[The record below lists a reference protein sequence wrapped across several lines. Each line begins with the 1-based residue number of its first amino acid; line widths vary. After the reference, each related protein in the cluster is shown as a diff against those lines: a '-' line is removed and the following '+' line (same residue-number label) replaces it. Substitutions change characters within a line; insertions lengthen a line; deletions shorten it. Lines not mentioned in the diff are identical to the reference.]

1 MPLYEYYGSDVSLS
15 FVASASSGSSW
26 STSLGTAD
34 ANRLIIVCVGS
45 AGGTPPTGVTVDGV
59 AATLAISNGAA
70 KIWYAQATAN
80 VTGTTTLT
88 GGSSPTLQGIG
99 VYAAYNLPSLTP
111 SAVGTGV
118 DHTTVV
124 VPANGFVVGCGERTA
139 GTISGWLGITRDYT
153 ATVSGDDFSSAST
166 TVVGS
171 QSILATATNAGAMA
185 LAAWG

>member
-1 MPLYEYYGSDVSLS
+1 MPFFEYYGSDVMLA
-15 FVASASSGSSW
+15 FVDSASNGTSW
-26 STSLGTAD
+26 STSLGTAN
-34 ANRLIIVCVGS
+34 AARLIIVAVGS

-88 GGSSPTLQGIG
+88 GGSSATLQGIG

-111 SAVGTGV
+111 SATGTGA

-124 VPANGFVVGCGERTA
+124 VPANGFVIGCAERTG
-139 GTISGWLGITRDYT
+139 GTISGWLGVTRDYT

-171 QSILATATNAGAMA
+171 ASVLATATGAGTTAV
-185 LAAWG
+185 AAWG